1 LRTPGTVIGIDR
13 SETGIPGTRPVLG
26 TAWLRNAWGAS
37 FACSQGNGIQ
47 RRSRNPTRPGRGF
60 SDRLAR
66 EGTPPHNPRPGASR
80 LCEAVSLPEPLS
92 AGNRRPETPPAA
104 RAPGAVGDEHRSNH
118 RLARP
123 SDRRP
128 GVVAGIAHPRI
139 ARDIRWKTVED
150 GGAGPRNRGPAS
162 HQFPEIRPAPDA
174 SLERRSVSTPE
185 PVPACFLCGDRRPD
199 GEAIEPEAA
208 RSIERSGTR
217 SDRSRREQ
225 LPPPHAQRWADRT
238 FPETVSVL
246 MVSASWPA

>member
-1 LRTPGTVIGIDR
+1 MRRGMR
-13 SETGIPGTRPVLG
+13 
-26 TAWLRNAWGAS
+26 
-37 FACSQGNGIQ
+37 QGL
-47 RRSRNPTRPGRGF
+47 
-60 SDRLAR
+60 LAR
-66 EGTPPHNPRPGASR
+66 RQTCEICWQEAPQAVVKTVLFTACPRPGASR
-80 LCEAVSLPEPLS
+80 LWKAVSLPEPLP

-123 SDRRP
+123 
-128 GVVAGIAHPRI
+128 
-139 ARDIRWKTVED
+139 
-150 GGAGPRNRGPAS
+150 
-162 HQFPEIRPAPDA
+162 APDA

-185 PVPACFLCGDRRPD
+185 PVPACFLCGDWRPD

-246 MVSASWPA
+246 MVSDSWPA

>member
-1 LRTPGTVIGIDR
+1 MSAPY
-13 SETGIPGTRPVLG
+13 S
-26 TAWLRNAWGAS
+26 
-37 FACSQGNGIQ
+37 
-47 RRSRNPTRPGRGF
+47 SRCVANEW
-60 SDRLAR
+60 RLNLTHR
-66 EGTPPHNPRPGASR
+66 EGSHGEVDS
-80 LCEAVSLPEPLS
+80 
-92 AGNRRPETPPAA
+92 
-104 RAPGAVGDEHRSNH
+104 GDR
-118 RLARP
+118 
-123 SDRRP
+123 
-128 GVVAGIAHPRI
+128 G
-139 ARDIRWKTVED
+139 D

-185 PVPACFLCGDRRPD
+185 PVPVSFLCGDWRPD

-246 MVSASWPA
+246 MVSDSWPA